1 MPKVKTVVIIN
12 DFDYTNGGAAKV
24 ALNTAELLSEKG
36 IEVYLFSATNKHADN
51 NSKIKYVS
59 TNQEEALKD
68 KNKIRG
74 FFNGL
79 YNFKAKKELMKLLD
93 TLDRETTIIHV
104 HGWMKAL
111 SSSIFSAMHKKK
123 FKFVVTFHDYFS
135 LCPNGGFFNYKTN
148 KICKLKPLS
157 WKCIRCN
164 CDSRNYVFK
173 IYRILRQFIQNKI
186 VKIND
191 RIKYV
196 ISISNFSYN
205 ILKAGISKDA
215 VVEKIENPIEIE
227 QQKERIK
234 VENNKYYLY
243 VGRVSKEKGVNLFC
257 EAISKLNLKGIV
269 VGDGDQ
275 KELLESKYSNI
286 EFVGW
291 KNTKEVQNYMKN
303 ARVLVFPSVWYE
315 GAPLTPMEANAM
327 GLPCISSDCCAA
339 IENIENNKDGMI
351 FDINKIESLEQ
362 AINKIQNNDF
372 LEKISNGC
380 YNRFWKYHSE
390 QHSYEENVLSF
401 FNKILDTK

>member
-1 MPKVKTVVIIN
+1 MTKVKTVVIIN

-24 ALNTAELLSEKG
+24 AINTAELLSEKG
-36 IEVYLFSATNKHADN
+36 IEVYLFSATNKHTDN
-51 NSKIKYVS
+51 NSKIKYIS

-93 TLDRETTIIHV
+93 TLDKETTIIHI

-111 SSSIFSAMHKKK
+111 SSSIFSAIHKKN

-135 LCPNGGFFNYKTN
+135 LCPNGGFFNYRTN
-148 KICKLKPLS
+148 KICNLKPLS
-157 WKCIRCN
+157 WKCIKCN
-164 CDSRNYVFK
+164 CDSRNYIFK
-173 IYRILRQFIQNKI
+173 LYRILRQFIQNKI

-191 RIKYV
+191 KIKYV
-196 ISISNFSYN
+196 ISISNFSHN
-205 ILKAGISKDA
+205 ILKVGIRKDA
-215 VVEKIENPIEIE
+215 IVEKIENPIEVE
-227 QQKERIK
+227 PQKERIK
-234 VENNKYYLY
+234 VENNQYYLY

-269 VGDGDQ
+269 VGDGNQ
-275 KELLESKYSNI
+275 KELLKSKYPNI

-291 KNTKEVQNYMKN
+291 KNTNEVQNYMKK
-303 ARVLVFPSVWYE
+303 ARALIFPSVWYE
-315 GAPLTPMEANAM
+315 GAPLTPMEANAL

-339 IENIENNKDGMI
+339 IENIDNNKNGII
-351 FDINKIESLEQ
+351 FNVNKIESLEQ
-362 AINKIQNNDF
+362 AIITAQNDKF

-380 YNRFWKYHSE
+380 YNKFWKYNNE
-390 QHSYEENVLSF
+390 KLKYEKSVLSF
-401 FNKILDTK
+401 FERVLNNK